1 MIRSLFQVV
10 ALRDRTPVLGTVP
23 GHLTRVGH
31 AVIIVYAVVV
41 AIVASA
47 DYVRQYEPD
56 GLWVVYFAVIVV
68 TYGLMIRS
76 PLDAWRL
83 GTAGLFVDLV
93 LHGSPAPLMSGW
105 QWCFYV
111 PVVLAVAV
119 HHSRSVV
126 FTTGVLTLAVLG
138 YAAALREA
146 GFYWESAIVLVLVL
160 LVAYTFG
167 ARGRAEQVI
176 ELERAE
182 KGALEERARIAR
194 EMHDVVA
201 HHMSMVVVRCE
212 TAPYRIA
219 GLPDAGVRE
228 FAELGDAARGAIT
241 DMQRLLGVLRGADQ
255 EADKAPQPG
264 LGQIPELAER
274 AGATVDVPELDVPGA
289 VGLTAYRIVQEA
301 LTNAARHAPGGAVS
315 VVLRSADGDLEVV
328 VRNTPGGASLG
339 GGGGHG
345 LAGMRER
352 VAVHGGELAAGAT
365 GDGGFEVAARIP
377 LGDK

>member
-1 MIRSLFQVV
+1 MRTLFQVV
-10 ALRDRTPVLGTVP
+10 ALRDRTPVLGAVP
-23 GHLTRVGH
+23 GNLTRVGH
-31 AVIIVYAVVV
+31 AVIIVYSLVV

-47 DYVRQYEPD
+47 DYVREYDHD
-56 GLWVVYFAVIVV
+56 GVWVVYFVVIVA

-83 GTAGLFVDLV
+83 GTAGLFVELV
-93 LHGSPAPLMSGW
+93 VHGSAAPLMSGW

-111 PVVLAVAV
+111 PVVLVVAL

-126 FTTGVLTLAVLG
+126 VTAGVLTLAAFG
-138 YAAALREA
+138 YAAALRGS
-146 GFYWESAIVLVLVL
+146 GFYWESSIVLVLIL

-219 GLPDAGVRE
+219 GLPEEGVRE
-228 FAELGDAARGAIT
+228 FAELGEAAREAIT

-255 EADKAPQPG
+255 EADRAPQPG
-264 LGQIPELAER
+264 LDEVPGLAER
-274 AGATVDVPELDVPGA
+274 AGAGVEMPALDVSQA

-315 VVLRSADGDLEVV
+315 VVLRSEGGHLEVL
-328 VRNTPGGASLG
+328 VRNTRGGASLG

-352 VAVHGGELAAGAT
+352 VAVHGGALTVGAT
-365 GDGGFEVAARIP
+365 GGGGFEVLARIP